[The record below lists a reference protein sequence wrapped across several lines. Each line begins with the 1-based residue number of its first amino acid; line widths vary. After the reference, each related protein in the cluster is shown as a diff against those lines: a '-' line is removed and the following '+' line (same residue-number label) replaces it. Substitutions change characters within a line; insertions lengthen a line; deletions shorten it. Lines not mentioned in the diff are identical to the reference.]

1 MAEFLAAAFAVPTMV
16 LTAALAAVVGF
27 WLLVLCRAVAADAF
41 DADVSA
47 EALRHGDAPV
57 AVAGS
62 VFVAAGWVIDLSG
75 MLLLRRAGLSGMWS
89 FPLSVALLAI
99 SLALSWQVTRW
110 LGSRVSKRTAV
121 SRRGLRRIAVSR
133 RDSRRAARPRS
144 SRPAA

>member
-1 MAEFLAAAFAVPTMV
+1 MADFLAAAFAVPTMV

-47 EALRHGDAPV
+47 EALRCGHVPV

-62 VFVAAGWVIDLSG
+62 VFVAAGWVIDLTG
-75 MLLLRRAGLSGMWS
+75 MLLLRRADLSGMWS
-89 FPLSVALLAI
+89 LPLSVALLAI
-99 SLALSWQVTRW
+99 SLTLSWQVTRW
-110 LGSRVSKRTAV
+110 LGSRMSKRTAV
-121 SRRGLRRIAVSR
+121 SRRSLRRTAVSH

-144 SRPAA
+144 WRPTV